1 MKTISCTSKAGETD
15 SFLIIDCRLK
25 KFLRRTCGVL
35 LELQEGVS
43 FRLTL
48 TFARLHQ
55 CLLKVIYHRQ
65 LIKRGGYLPCLFSS
79 RWHSRNQHEIKKL
92 EFAKAQKIP
101 CVEPIFKFIR
111 LRYQLQKGL
120 IIPPPILNLHIL
132 SPNFNFTMAA
142 GKGRTACISTHLPW
156 KVGCLSKY

>member
-1 MKTISCTSKAGETD
+1 MKTISCSSKAGETD
-15 SFLIIDCRLK
+15 SFLTIDCRLK

-111 LRYQLQKGL
+111 L
-120 IIPPPILNLHIL
+120 PI
-132 SPNFNFTMAA
+132 F
-142 GKGRTACISTHLPW
+142 
-156 KVGCLSKY
+156 